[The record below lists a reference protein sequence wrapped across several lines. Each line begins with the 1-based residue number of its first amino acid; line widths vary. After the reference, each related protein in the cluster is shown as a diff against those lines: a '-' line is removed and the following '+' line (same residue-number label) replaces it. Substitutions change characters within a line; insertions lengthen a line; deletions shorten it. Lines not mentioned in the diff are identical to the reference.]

1 MCYNNLCLGTGAIV
15 RETKGNRTM
24 RKKGKGLYSSIA
36 IAAAVV
42 LVAVGGAFLF
52 SLSVHRIFKAEITM
66 SLGEIADQSVL
77 TLQREIKGSLQ
88 SMRDNAILIG

>member
-1 MCYNNLCLGTGAIV
+1 
-15 RETKGNRTM
+15 M

-42 LVAVGGAFLF
+42 LVAVGPGAFF
-52 SLSVHRIFKAEITM
+52 VFLSVHRIFKAEITM

-88 SMRDNAILIG
+88 SCGITPS